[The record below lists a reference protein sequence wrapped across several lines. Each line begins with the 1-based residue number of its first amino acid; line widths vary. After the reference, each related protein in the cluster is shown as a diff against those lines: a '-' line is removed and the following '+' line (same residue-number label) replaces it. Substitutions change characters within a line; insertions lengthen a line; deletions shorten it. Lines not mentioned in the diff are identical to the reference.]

1 MDGYIGYVTLF
12 AGNFEPKNWAF
23 CNGQIM
29 QIGQNTA
36 LFSIL
41 GTYYGG
47 DGISTFALPNL
58 QGRTVVGA
66 GQSPFSLYYLG
77 EEGGSASN
85 SLLVANMPAHQHT
98 ISIQVTPACGGL
110 ANSSSPENAYYGVSA
125 SDLYNYTADTPL
137 NTFTAPVVL
146 GTTGNNIPVN
156 TQHPILGLNYI
167 ICLAGVFPQKPGN
180 E

>member
-12 AGNFEPKNWAF
+12 AGSFAPKNWAF

-29 QIGQNTA
+29 PISQNQA
-36 LFSIL
+36 LYSIL

-47 DGISTFALPNL
+47 NGTSTFALPNL
-58 QGRTVVGA
+58 QGRAVVGT
-66 GQSPFSLYYLG
+66 GQSPFSLYNLG
-77 EEGGSASN
+77 QNGGNATN
-85 SLLVANMPAHQHT
+85 SISVAQMPAHQHT

-125 SDLYNYTADTPL
+125 SDLYNYSADTPL
-137 NTFTAPVVL
+137 QTFTAPAVL
-146 GTTGNNIPVN
+146 GTTGINMPAN

-167 ICLAGVFPQKPGN
+167 ICLAGIFPKKPGN